1 MSSDIAR
8 FIVKEFEQH
17 TLRVRFHSSLDNAVA
32 LERTHRLHQRKR
44 ILYPIIFEMWDSHKV
59 IDDEVAHNSTV
70 TYMQLFKMED
80 VSMGMWVEQFNTS
93 TPVEYLHNLK
103 FCQFGCIEDYYTAHY
118 QSPRQMM
125 CMWEKLRMG
134 RPQCCNMR

>member
-1 MSSDIAR
+1 
-8 FIVKEFEQH
+8 
-17 TLRVRFHSSLDNAVA
+17 
-32 LERTHRLHQRKR
+32 
-44 ILYPIIFEMWDSHKV
+44 MWDSHKV

-70 TYMQLFKMED
+70 AYMQLFKMED